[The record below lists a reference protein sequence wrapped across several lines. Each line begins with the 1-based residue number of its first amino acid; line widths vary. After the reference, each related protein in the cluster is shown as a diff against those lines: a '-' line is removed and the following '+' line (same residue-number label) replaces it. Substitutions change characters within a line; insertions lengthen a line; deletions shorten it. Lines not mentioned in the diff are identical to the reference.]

1 MGLTVTGLHAHY
13 GKSHVLR
20 GVTFELPPQSIYS
33 LVGRNGSGRSTTL
46 KSIMGIVRPT
56 EGSILLDGAEQSG
69 RDIRN
74 IVRAGIAYV
83 PEDRLVFPTL
93 TVAENLRMGQLRPL
107 PGRVVWTVDQMYEYF
122 PRLHERKD
130 TKAGKL
136 SGGEQQMLT
145 MCRSLL
151 GNPKFLLLDEPTEGL
166 APKIVE
172 RLVEAILDVR
182 KHGVSVLLIEQRLT
196 IALDIS
202 DRVLVMGHGHIVYN
216 GTPDSL
222 RNDADVQRNW
232 LAVGTSVS

>member
-1 MGLTVTGLHAHY
+1 MGLTVRGLHAHY

-20 GVTFELPPQSIYS
+20 GVSFELPPQSIFS

-46 KSIMGIVRPT
+46 KSIMGLVRPS
-56 EGSILLDGAEQSG
+56 EGSVLLDGTELAG
-69 RDIRN
+69 RETRN
-74 IVRAGIAYV
+74 IVRSGIGYV

-93 TVAENLRMGQLRPL
+93 TVSENLRMGRLRAA
-107 PGRVVWTVDQMYEYF
+107 PGRVVWTIEQMYEYF
-122 PRLHERKD
+122 PQLLERKD

-151 GNPKFLLLDEPTEGL
+151 GNPKVLLLDEPTEGL

-172 RLVEAILDVR
+172 RLVGVILDIR
-182 KHGVSVLLIEQRLT
+182 KRGVSVLLIEQRLT

-202 DRVLVMGHGHIVYN
+202 DRVLVMGHGHVVYD

-222 RNDADVQRNW
+222 RDNFEIQRNW
-232 LAVGTSVS
+232 LAVSGTVS

>member
-1 MGLTVTGLHAHY
+1 MALTVTALHAHY

-20 GVTFELPPQSIYS
+20 GVSFELPSQSIFS

-46 KSIMGIVRPT
+46 KSILGIVPPT
-56 EGSILLDGAEQSG
+56 EGSIVLDGVEQAG
-69 RDIRN
+69 RETRN

-93 TVAENLRMGQLRPL
+93 TVAENLRMGQLRAP
-107 PGRVVWTVDQMYEYF
+107 PGRVAWTVDQMYDYF
-122 PRLHERKD
+122 PRLHERRD

-151 GNPKFLLLDEPTEGL
+151 GNPKVLLLDEPTEGL

-172 RLVEAILDVR
+172 RLVEAILDIR

-202 DRVLVMGHGHIVYN
+202 DRILVMGHGHIVYD

-222 RNDADVQRNW
+222 RENAEIQRNW
-232 LAVGTSVS
+232 LAVSGPAS